1 MQAFRPAGAER
12 TLVDISG
19 SYTFNAPPDRVWDL
33 LMDTAVLSSCIPGC
47 DRFEPDGEN
56 RYNVTLTVGLAA
68 ITGTYSGTVVLTDM
82 IPHTSYRLVVEGQGR
97 PGFVKGSSAIA
108 LRAHGATTEVDVT
121 GTVQTGGPIA
131 RVGQRLIG
139 GVAKMMLDRFFSC
152 LQAKLENTLQ
162 DHV

>member
-1 MQAFRPAGAER
+1 
-12 TLVDISG
+12 VDISG

-82 IPHTSYRLVVEGQGR
+82 IPHTSYRLEVEGQGR

-108 LRAHGATTEVDVT
+108 LRAQGAATEVEVT

-139 GVAKMMLDRFFSC
+139 GVAKMMLDRFFGC